1 MTRNQY
7 QYFGTFLG
15 IILGLVFVLVSRNY
29 LPDIYQPHY
38 WASRV
43 WLAIALIGCHLFILL
58 RIMDKYGVKD

>member
-1 MTRNQY
+1 MTRRQY
-7 QYFGTFLG
+7 QFIGTLLG
-15 IILGLVFVLVSRNY
+15 MLMGLVFVLVSRNY